1 MSDLFNRKCRRIFSV
16 CISFENRLIIC
27 GVKIK
32 NKILCILYIEKQ
44 KNYCKIL
51 LGDYRFVLKGVQFMA
66 TSSIYTS
73 VKVKNKNDCRKLLVA
88 LETAESKKAKEVVFS
103 HSVEIVKG
111 DKIKELFK

>member
-1 MSDLFNRKCRRIFSV
+1 
-16 CISFENRLIIC
+16 
-27 GVKIK
+27 
-32 NKILCILYIEKQ
+32 
-44 KNYCKIL
+44 
-51 LGDYRFVLKGVQFMA
+51 MA

-103 HSVEIVKG
+103 RSVEIVKG